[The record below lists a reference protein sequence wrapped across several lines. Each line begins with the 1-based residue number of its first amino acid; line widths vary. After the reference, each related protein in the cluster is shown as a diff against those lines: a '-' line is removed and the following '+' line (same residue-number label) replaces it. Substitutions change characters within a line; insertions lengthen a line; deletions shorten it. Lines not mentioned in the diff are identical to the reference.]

1 MKIKIYLKLFIFFFT
16 IIFSNLTL
24 AFETSVAEKYSE
36 IFTNNILSQSD
47 IENYREA
54 YNFQEQCK
62 WKSANK
68 HILKICLLYT
78 SPSPRDLST
87 SRMPSSA

>member
-47 IENYREA
+47 
-54 YNFQEQCK
+54 K
-62 WKSANK
+62 
-68 HILKICLLYT
+68 
-78 SPSPRDLST
+78 LSL
-87 SRMPSSA
+87 SYPVASYQ